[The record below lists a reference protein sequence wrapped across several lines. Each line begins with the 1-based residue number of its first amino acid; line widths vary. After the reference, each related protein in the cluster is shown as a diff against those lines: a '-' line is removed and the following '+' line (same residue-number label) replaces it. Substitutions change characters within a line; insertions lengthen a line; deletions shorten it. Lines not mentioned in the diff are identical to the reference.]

1 MIFCDQQGSS
11 VPQCLWRLASALPYA
26 QQEKLK
32 SALILFLVKDF
43 HVSLSGREEDWL
55 GSEATTPEEQKE
67 LEALEV
73 HGEQV
78 ARGGVFGGEGGREAA
93 SWKWKINTKY

>member
-1 MIFCDQQGSS
+1 ME
-11 VPQCLWRLASALPYA
+11 ASKCA
-26 QQEKLK
+26 QQDEAK

-73 HGEQV
+73 PDWAGGKGRSLEEREGEKQEHGS
-78 ARGGVFGGEGGREAA
+78 G
-93 SWKWKINTKY
+93 K